1 MAKVEEIEG
10 RVGMRRF
17 FCPACKEYH
26 YIGVAQNNMGFPI
39 WTFNGDNENPTI
51 SPSVKVE
58 YHGADKD
65 TVCHSFIRN
74 GKIEFLTD
82 CTHELAGKTV
92 EMVDLST
99 LKMKNYEK

>member
-1 MAKVEEIEG
+1 MAKIEEIEG

-39 WTFNGDNENPTI
+39 WQFNGNNESPTI
-51 SPSVKVE
+51 SPSVMVE

-65 TVCHSFIRN
+65 TVCHSFVRN
-74 GKIEFLTD
+74 GNIEFLSD

-99 LKMKNYEK
+99 LKTKNYES